1 MQDYKS
7 LIEPESFEKIQ
18 HQIEEIK
25 KMLVG
30 LMKALH

>member
-25 KMLVG
+25 KCWLV
-30 LMKALH
+30 